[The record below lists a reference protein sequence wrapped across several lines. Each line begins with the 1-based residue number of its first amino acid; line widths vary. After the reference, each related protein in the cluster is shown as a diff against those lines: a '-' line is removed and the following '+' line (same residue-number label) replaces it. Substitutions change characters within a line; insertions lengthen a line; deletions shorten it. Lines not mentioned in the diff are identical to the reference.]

1 MHILIF
7 LFTFLCKPGFIYE
20 IAEDYSENPST
31 ELQGSSDKEYYY
43 FEDISLDSGVYLYVS
58 NKKDTV
64 WFYIEGEQIYYE
76 QPEAVINEQF
86 QLIN

>member
-43 FEDISLDSGVYLYVS
+43 FEDIPLDSGVYLYVS

>member
-1 MHILIF
+1 MYFLII

-31 ELQGSSDKEYYY
+31 ELQGNSDKEYYY
-43 FEDISLDSGVYLYVS
+43 FEDMEFESGVYLYVS

-76 QPEAVINEQF
+76 QPDAVINEQF